1 MNTRQAKKLEQIKR
15 FRYIDDTFF
24 SVALDKYKPGVEL
37 ILQIVTGNQDMRVK
51 TVHTQETVVNLYGKS
66 VRFDI
71 FAADKENRYNCEIQ
85 REDRGASPKR
95 ARCNS
100 ALMDSRE
107 IAEGTETSKMPG
119 NIVIFICENDVLGC
133 GLPLYHIRRKVEETN
148 EPFDDGSLIIYVN
161 GAYRGDDSL
170 GRLMHDFFCDRP
182 EDMHYKILADRMQFV
197 KNN

>member
-71 FAADKENRYNCEIQ
+71 FAADKKT
-85 REDRGASPKR
+85 DTT
-95 ARCNS
+95 ARSNVKTE
-100 ALMDSRE
+100 ALPPSGQDAIALSWILGKLQKALIPQKCRE
-107 IAEGTETSKMPG
+107 IS
-119 NIVIFICENDVLGC
+119 
-133 GLPLYHIRRKVEETN
+133 
-148 EPFDDGSLIIYVN
+148 
-161 GAYRGDDSL
+161 
-170 GRLMHDFFCDRP
+170 
-182 EDMHYKILADRMQFV
+182 
-197 KNN
+197 